1 MPAHIS
7 GVYIQTWKSWSYI
20 STPIIC
26 AGTNNRSIYLRTKRR
41 KMENN
46 DKYFLPLKGKI
57 SPGKGFLWGIIH
69 QKMGLCIFWGNILLK
84 KIVQYLLFLL
94 SGTNNRSIRRRRSF
108 SNRFSHQFLLTAC
121 IV

>member
-26 AGTNNRSIYLRTKRR
+26 AGTNNRSIYIRTKRR

-46 DKYFLPLKGKI
+46 DKYFFATQGEDF
-57 SPGKGFLWGIIH
+57 PGKRVSLGDNSSENGAWH
-69 QKMGLCIFWGNILLK
+69 LLGEHSFK

-121 IV
+121 II